1 MENNLFV
8 SSFSSREM
16 LLNENI
22 ENKLISLINLLLAIY
37 ILTLNEKTMNYY
49 INIINLLKNTVIK
62 LIIFF
67 IIILNY
73 NIKKNILLILAV
85 ILSNH
90 YMYINDYNVLVKNI
104 VKYRSCI

>member
-49 INIINLLKNTVIK
+49 INIINLSIMYICKF
-62 LIIFF
+62 IIFVCLF
-67 IIILNY
+67 VCWSIT
-73 NIKKNILLILAV
+73 
-85 ILSNH
+85 
-90 YMYINDYNVLVKNI
+90 
-104 VKYRSCI
+104 

>member
-49 INIINLLKNTVIK
+49 INIIRKVFLK
-62 LIIFF
+62 
-67 IIILNY
+67 
-73 NIKKNILLILAV
+73 
-85 ILSNH
+85 
-90 YMYINDYNVLVKNI
+90 
-104 VKYRSCI
+104 

>member
-67 IIILNY
+67 LG
-73 NIKKNILLILAV
+73 ILLDPPLAG
-85 ILSNH
+85 ITAITFISLAIFIIYTCFANCLKH
-90 YMYINDYNVLVKNI
+90 
-104 VKYRSCI
+104 

>member
-49 INIINLLKNTVIK
+49 INIINLLKNTIIK
-62 LIIFF
+62 LII
-67 IIILNY
+67 L
-73 NIKKNILLILAV
+73 
-85 ILSNH
+85 
-90 YMYINDYNVLVKNI
+90 
-104 VKYRSCI
+104 